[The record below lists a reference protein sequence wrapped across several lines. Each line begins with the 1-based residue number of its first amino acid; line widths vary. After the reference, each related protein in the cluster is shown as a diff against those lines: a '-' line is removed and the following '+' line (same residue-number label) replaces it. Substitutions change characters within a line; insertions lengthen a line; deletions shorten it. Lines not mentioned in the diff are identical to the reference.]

1 MIYFNKTIVKK
12 LQLWYIINEFHGDVA
27 QLARAFGSYPL
38 GGVTPLSVKFY
49 SRQGIS
55 TG

>member
-27 QLARAFGSYPL
+27 QLARAFGSYPT
-38 GGVTPLSVKFY
+38 GRWFE
-49 SRQGIS
+49 S
-55 TG
+55 TRRYQ